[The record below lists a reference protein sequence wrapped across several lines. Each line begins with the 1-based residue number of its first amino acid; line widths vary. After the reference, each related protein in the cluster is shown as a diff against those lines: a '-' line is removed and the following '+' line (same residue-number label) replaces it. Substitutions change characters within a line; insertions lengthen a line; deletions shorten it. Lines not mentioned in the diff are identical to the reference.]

1 MKTRTHTLSLLLLPI
16 IMMTAST
23 DLAAQKPLTLEH
35 LLGGG
40 NQYHQMV
47 PENKHLTWWGNTALE
62 TRAEEVA
69 DADGGKVLFSI
80 EDLNQWA
87 GKKIAYSGH
96 NTRFPYEGE
105 PLVLVT
111 GARERTL
118 IDFTRHTVEWTQS
131 IPEGAANQDWN
142 PQSRNLAYTVKGNLY
157 VQTADGKTLQVTTD
171 GSTDGSDNIVYG
183 TSVHRNEWGIEKGTF
198 WSPDGKKLAFYRM
211 DQSMVPSYPQV
222 DITTR
227 IATTYTDHYP
237 MAGERS
243 HEVKVGIYDVEA
255 GTTTWMDL
263 VGEKEDYHTNLS
275 WAPDGKTLYVFEL
288 NRRQNHMRLMA
299 YDTATGQPL
308 RELLSEKD
316 DKYVE
321 PMHELAFLPWDE
333 GKAIM
338 QSQRDGYNHLYVL
351 DVNSGQARQLTRGP
365 WVVQQMVG
373 FNTRQKSV
381 IYRSNERDPRYS
393 CLYAVSVKTGKTTPL
408 GDQEGVHSATCSA
421 DGSRVIDSWS
431 SPSVPRSVNLVET
444 AKGKAVNLLTA
455 ADPWKEQGF
464 SIPEITSG
472 SIKAADGVTDLFFRM
487 VLPVGF
493 DSTKKYPAVVY
504 VYGGPHAHNV
514 QASWHWGMRGWEA
527 YMAQLG
533 YVLFILDNRGSEWRG
548 LAFEQA
554 TWHQLGVVEMQD
566 QLQGVEYLKSQP
578 WVDAQRLGVHGWSFG
593 GFMTSSLMC
602 TYPDVFKVGGAGGP
616 VIDWKYYEVMY
627 GERYMGT
634 PQDNPEGYASTSLLG
649 KAGNLKGRLQVIL
662 GYNDPTCVP
671 QHSLSFIRACEDA
684 GTQPDLFL
692 YPGQGHNM
700 YGRDQ
705 IHLHE
710 RITRYFEDYLK

>member
-1 MKTRTHTLSLLLLPI
+1 
-16 IMMTAST
+16 MMTAST

-351 DVNSGQARQLTRGP
+351 DVNSGLARQLTRGP

-393 CLYAVSVKTGKTTPL
+393 CLYAVSVKTGKTIPL
-408 GDQEGVHSATCSA
+408 GRPGRSAQRHLQRRRQQ
-421 DGSRVIDSWS
+421 GHR
-431 SPSVPRSVNLVET
+431 LVEQSLG
-444 AKGKAVNLLTA
+444 APERKPGR
-455 ADPWKEQGF
+455 DGQGE
-464 SIPEITSG
+464 SREPPHGRRPLEGT
-472 SIKAADGVTDLFFRM
+472 
-487 VLPVGF
+487 GF
-493 DSTKKYPAVVY
+493 QHPRDY
-504 VYGGPHAHNV
+504 
-514 QASWHWGMRGWEA
+514 
-527 YMAQLG
+527 
-533 YVLFILDNRGSEWRG
+533 
-548 LAFEQA
+548 
-554 TWHQLGVVEMQD
+554 
-566 QLQGVEYLKSQP
+566 
-578 WVDAQRLGVHGWSFG
+578 QRLHQGRRRSDRPVLQDGTARRVRFHQKIPRRGVCIRRSSCPQRTGILALGNARMGSLHG
-593 GFMTSSLMC
+593 T
-602 TYPDVFKVGGAGGP
+602 VGLCA
-616 VIDWKYYEVMY
+616 
-627 GERYMGT
+627 
-634 PQDNPEGYASTSLLG
+634 L
-649 KAGNLKGRLQVIL
+649 
-662 GYNDPTCVP
+662 
-671 QHSLSFIRACEDA
+671 H
-684 GTQPDLFL
+684 
-692 YPGQGHNM
+692 PGQPGQRM
-700 YGRDQ
+700 ARTG
-705 IHLHE
+705 L
-710 RITRYFEDYLK
+710 